1 MRFPSPR
8 RCSLRRPTWPPR
20 RRARPGSRRV
30 PPRLLCGEQQQEQAI
45 GSNCMCAAQ
54 ACATP
59 KEQAALA
66 PVKAGVAKR
75 SQRIAAKQRKAQ
87 GSTGGRHPN
96 QHTQDPRPL
105 LRAHG
110 AYTPRCQVEGCTAN
124 LTRLREY
131 YQRYHVCEHHSK
143 QPSISFHA
151 TDGGVVVKR
160 FCQRCG
166 RFQEMDEFEGSRRS
180 CRAALNEHNR
190 RRRTPDS
197 APPKKA
203 DAAPVTKAK
212 AAGRVFRQRQDGA
225 VGNVKV
231 TRATSIA
238 AKAAMLFADIAVAA
252 EEEEEEEAMAE
263 SDADEAM
270 PGTPP
275 GITAIRPPSSP
286 PLARSVKPALPAL
299 RVMAPLPTQTIVPLN
314 GLPIPPPMGVLP
326 RLNGCGVSSCDLL
339 GMATAGAPQEEVPLV
354 DSKALQAA
362 DDWWATSLSTSDA
375 IGTPRGFF

>member
-1 MRFPSPR
+1 M
-8 RCSLRRPTWPPR
+8 
-20 RRARPGSRRV
+20 
-30 PPRLLCGEQQQEQAI
+30 
-45 GSNCMCAAQ
+45 
-54 ACATP
+54 
-59 KEQAALA
+59 
-66 PVKAGVAKR
+66 
-75 SQRIAAKQRKAQ
+75 
-87 GSTGGRHPN
+87 
-96 QHTQDPRPL
+96 